1 MQFLSFEK
9 YKEYI
14 QSRPSMNDRPRT
26 TSLFAGSLAGVT
38 AVAVTYPLDTVRARM
53 ALQQEGM
60 TKGAYQYRG
69 MLDALIKIPQHE
81 GVVGLYRGMAATVT
95 GAAPYTGLKFCAYE
109 TFKISL
115 QGLLGVE
122 EKDLPAYLRVGAGA
136 TAGLVAL
143 TIVYPFDVIRRRMQT
158 HRGSAAYVWISV
170 HSMPCTVC
178 RARASTVHAR
188 QYLAKQ
194 QNESVC
200 SRCNGW
206 RTCTTFTAFG
216 PCLEGIRRLSP
227 PSKRSTHRKAS
238 RTACQSADHTLYNP

>member
-1 MQFLSFEK
+1 LSMQFLSFEK

-158 HRGSAAYVWISV
+158 HRGSAAYTSIVSAFQTIYAQEGLKNGLYRGLSLN
-170 HSMPCTVC
+170 
-178 RARASTVHAR
+178 
-188 QYLAKQ
+188 YLKTLPNVAIYMSLYDYTKQ
-194 QNESVC
+194 WLLTND
-200 SRCNGW
+200 
-206 RTCTTFTAFG
+206 A
-216 PCLEGIRRLSP
+216 
-227 PSKRSTHRKAS
+227 
-238 RTACQSADHTLYNP
+238 